1 MYLPP
6 IRPPRSTYEIGS
18 WAFQPVLPASCL
30 SLPFLGASSP
40 LSSRSQRQ
48 LRVSRTRSSVAA
60 MVVEGSIFRLWEFS
74 KMSLAAWAV
83 AGSIGYVLCA
93 PRSQQIFPVRDA
105 ATAAAHRIRSVPVHA
120 DIRPKLYPRIE
131 YERARV
137 FTTTWRSLLGARYRE
152 QEARRG
158 RRNPRTR
165 ERVTCRKCAKS
176 TWASFRSSAR

>member
-1 MYLPP
+1 
-6 IRPPRSTYEIGS
+6 
-18 WAFQPVLPASCL
+18 
-30 SLPFLGASSP
+30 
-40 LSSRSQRQ
+40 
-48 LRVSRTRSSVAA
+48 

-137 FTTTWRSLLGARYRE
+137 FTPKEVEEWNNR
-152 QEARRG
+152 QRG
-158 RRNPRTR
+158 SGTS
-165 ERVTCRKCAKS
+165 S
-176 TWASFRSSAR
+176 TSQ